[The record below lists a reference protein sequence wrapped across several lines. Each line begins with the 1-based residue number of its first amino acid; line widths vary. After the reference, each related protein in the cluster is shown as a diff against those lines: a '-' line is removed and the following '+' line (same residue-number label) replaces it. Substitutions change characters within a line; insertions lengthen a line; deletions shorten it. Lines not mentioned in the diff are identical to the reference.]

1 MGLSMG
7 EIVLIIAVIL
17 LLFGAE
23 KLPSLARSLG
33 KALKE
38 FKKGLKEGA
47 AEDGDGEKPVKRV
60 KAKTKKKKK

>member
-7 EIVLIIAVIL
+7 EIILILAVIL

-23 KLPSLARSLG
+23 KLPDLARSLG

-38 FKKGLKEGA
+38 FKKGVKEGA
-47 AEDGDGEKPVKRV
+47 EEEEEEKQPVKAR
-60 KAKTKKKKK
+60 KKKK